1 MNRPDGLIQRRNVP
15 RDTQDKNNKNDSD
28 DEKRRHSSGEE
39 YLDDGDCK
47 ETRLTLME
55 EVLLL
60 GLKDKEVSVGTFRI
74 MLYGRWKMLGLKG
87 EP

>member
-1 MNRPDGLIQRRNVP
+1 MNRPDGLIQRRNVQ

-28 DEKRRHSSGEE
+28 DEKRRHSSGEDD
-39 YLDDGDCK
+39 LDDGDCK

-60 GLKDKEVSVGTFRI
+60 GLKDKEVGLGTFRI
-74 MLYGRWKMLGLKG
+74 VFDLREVVMG
-87 EP
+87 